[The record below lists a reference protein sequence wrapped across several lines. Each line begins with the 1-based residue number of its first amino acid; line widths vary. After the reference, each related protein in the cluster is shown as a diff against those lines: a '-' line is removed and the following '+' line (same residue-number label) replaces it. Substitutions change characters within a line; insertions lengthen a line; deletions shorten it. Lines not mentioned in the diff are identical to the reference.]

1 MKKNKKMYLAAGAA
15 LLVCCAAYT
24 GCGAAGAKKKA
35 AEGAEAGDSSGLA
48 VRYAKHFDVEY
59 LPDGVKLV
67 TDYDGRRG
75 LLLPEGV
82 DAPDAEADF
91 ILRTPVKKAL
101 FMSSTQIGFL
111 DVLEDKS
118 LYDSVAAVTVP
129 VEDWVLEP
137 VAEGLR
143 SGRIRYIEQSTWG
156 VMDIESVIRLSPD
169 VVFAGTVDP
178 GSDIFSRFDEA
189 GIDYVVFG
197 EWLEDSTLG
206 SLEWIKFLAA
216 FYNKDDEADAI
227 FRRQLA
233 RLDELVELAGGIP
246 QDERPVVACGSAYDG
261 VVYAQGGDSIA
272 ASEYKRAGGR
282 YFLEE
287 GTGGGTLRITL
298 EDFFSRARDADIL
311 IYNSMIKYTPDKTAL
326 LAESPLFSSFK
337 AFKNDEIYVLSS
349 GYYMNGARIDVKF
362 EDTLSILHNGLP
374 GQDGGRKL
382 SFYEKLPD

>member
-1 MKKNKKMYLAAGAA
+1 M
-15 LLVCCAAYT
+15 
-24 GCGAAGAKKKA
+24 
-35 AEGAEAGDSSGLA
+35 
-48 VRYAKHFDVEY
+48 
-59 LPDGVKLV
+59 
-67 TDYDGRRG
+67 
-75 LLLPEGV
+75 
-82 DAPDAEADF
+82 
-91 ILRTPVKKAL
+91 
-101 FMSSTQIGFL
+101 
-111 DVLEDKS
+111 
-118 LYDSVAAVTVP
+118 AAVTVP
-129 VEDWVLEP
+129 AEDWVLAP
-137 VAEGLR
+137 IAEGLR

-178 GSDIFSRFDEA
+178 GSNIFSRFDEA

-197 EWLEDSTLG
+197 EWLEDSTYG

-216 FYNKDDEADAI
+216 FYNKDDEADAV
-227 FRRQLA
+227 FRRQIA
-233 RLDELVELAGGIP
+233 RLDELAELAGGIP
-246 QDERPVVACGSAYDG
+246 QDERPVIACGSVYDG

-272 ASEYKRAGGR
+272 AREYKRAGGC

-287 GTGGGTLRITL
+287 GTGAGTLRITP

-311 IYNSMIKYTPDKTAL
+311 IYNSMIKYTPDKAAL

-337 AFKNDEIYVLSS
+337 AFKNDRIYVLSS